1 MEQRILDCIKLHVVI
16 IILNEYSV
24 NCPICFVFQ
33 IRSEQK
39 SCEIDPSRLK
49 DDEKLEENMVRF

>member
-1 MEQRILDCIKLHVVI
+1 MLDCIKLHVVI